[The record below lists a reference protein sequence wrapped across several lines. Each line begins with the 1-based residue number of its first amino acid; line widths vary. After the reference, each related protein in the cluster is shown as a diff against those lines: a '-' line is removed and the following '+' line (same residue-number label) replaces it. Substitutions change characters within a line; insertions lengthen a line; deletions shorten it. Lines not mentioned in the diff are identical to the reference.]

1 MVNCACSHFSRSSS
15 SILKSNPALV
25 SLRYTVSV
33 TPVPVQSSPPFPIP
47 NHSIPCLHTP
57 SVSSEP
63 TINAIRSSTS
73 RFPWP
78 DSGEGKLT
86 SIGHPAWSGW
96 LLWRNCH
103 VFSCLVLSCLF
114 KLSVWRFLSTTVV
127 ITLNYAFFFLHSPR
141 FSQVSHRH
149 HTNLAGVHQSLVC
162 LVGSFPVSTRW
173 TGTSWSQ
180 WQTHPRSMP
189 MFGLHFSRYNFI
201 HWCDCCR
208 RRLFFTFTFAAS
220 SFHA

>member
-1 MVNCACSHFSRSSS
+1 MGLLCVFSNMVSSVFPASLSLPSPMVKHMMLAPSSIQINIYFLLMVNCACSHFSRSSS

-57 SVSSEP
+57 SVSPEP

-86 SIGHPAWSGW
+86 SIGHPA
-96 LLWRNCH
+96 
-103 VFSCLVLSCLF
+103 
-114 KLSVWRFLSTTVV
+114 
-127 ITLNYAFFFLHSPR
+127 
-141 FSQVSHRH
+141 
-149 HTNLAGVHQSLVC
+149 
-162 LVGSFPVSTRW
+162 
-173 TGTSWSQ
+173 
-180 WQTHPRSMP
+180 
-189 MFGLHFSRYNFI
+189 
-201 HWCDCCR
+201 
-208 RRLFFTFTFAAS
+208 
-220 SFHA
+220 